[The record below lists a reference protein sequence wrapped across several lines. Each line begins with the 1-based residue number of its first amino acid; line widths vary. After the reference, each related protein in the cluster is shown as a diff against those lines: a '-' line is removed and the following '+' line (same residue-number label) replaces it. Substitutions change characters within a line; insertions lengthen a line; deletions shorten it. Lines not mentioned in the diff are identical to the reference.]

1 MSGLAKLNTVEVRRK
16 RKCRSLAQLLHSTFF
31 FFPLSLR
38 SGISAL
44 LQSVPATRPPFYTCD
59 ASFFLSSSS
68 TLDCSLKSLC
78 AGSWLHHINLVFQE
92 SVVKIAEQLFVT
104 GKGQQYVS
112 CAVFVSLLLL
122 VLSFLSGHSGC
133 A

>member
-1 MSGLAKLNTVEVRRK
+1 MSKSSATLALNI
-16 RKCRSLAQLLHSTFF
+16 FF
-31 FFPLSLR
+31 FLSLSLSLR

-112 CAVFVSLLLL
+112 CAVFESLLLL

>member
-1 MSGLAKLNTVEVRRK
+1 MSKSSTTLALNI
-16 RKCRSLAQLLHSTFF
+16 FF
-31 FFPLSLR
+31 FSSLSLR

-59 ASFFLSSSS
+59 ASFFSSSS
-68 TLDCSLKSLC
+68 LTLDCSLKSLC